1 MRQIAQKPNQKCI
14 IILICLTILIL
25 FIPINV
31 KGQSKKMLEV
41 QSPDKTIKVILNFAD
56 QISYSVLVDEKVII
70 ATSPISITVG
80 DNKVL
85 GRKPVFSDFKK
96 NIVKQD
102 IAPAIPEKFATI
114 HDHYSEMVIDFNG
127 NYSVIFRV
135 YNNGVAY
142 RFQTRLNRELKVYSE
157 EVTINFTGTN
167 NIYFPEEEGFFSHNE
182 PSYKYVQL
190 DKLPAGRLASLPVL
204 VETTGPKILI
214 AESALRD
221 YPGLWIKS
229 SASNTLTGT
238 FPHYPLE
245 SKMQP
250 FNTGEIQVK
259 DRNFPVTKS
268 ADYIAKT
275 SGNRFFPWRII
286 GIAREDDD
294 LIRNQLVYQ
303 LGEDL
308 KLKDTSWIKPGKV
321 AWDWWNANNIY
332 GVDFKSGVNTET
344 YKFYIDFASRFGIEY
359 IILDEGWYVPG
370 DLLNVVPEM
379 NVEEIIRY
387 GKEKNVGVILWVIW
401 KTLDEQL
408 EIALDQFE
416 RWGAVGIKVD
426 FMQRDDQEM
435 VNYYW
440 KIASEAAKRKLLVD
454 FHGAYKPCGLR
465 RTFPNVITREG
476 VKGLEHNKWSKD
488 ITPTHNLT
496 LPFIRMVSGPMDYTP
511 GAMINAQPDNFQAI
525 FSRPMSMGT
534 RAHQVAMYVIY
545 ESPLQMMADS
555 PSNYMKESECAEFIS
570 QIPTTWEDT
579 RVLAASVSKYIVL
592 ARKNNGNWY
601 IGAMTNEEPRE
612 FTIDLSFL
620 GTDSYSA
627 EILEDGINADRY
639 ASDYRKVNRVVSGLD
654 TLTIK
659 LALGGGWAAK
669 ITPQRRKK

>member
-1 MRQIAQKPNQKCI
+1 MRQITKKQNQKCI
-14 IILICLTILIL
+14 ISLVCLTILIL
-25 FIPINV
+25 FISINV
-31 KGQSKKMLEV
+31 KGQPEKTLEV
-41 QSPDKTIKVILNFAD
+41 QSPDKTIKVVLTFAE
-56 QISYSVLVDEKVII
+56 QISYSVLVDKKVII
-70 ATSPISITVG
+70 EPSPISITVG
-80 DNKVL
+80 DNHVL
-85 GRKPVFSDFKK
+85 GRKPVISDFKK
-96 NIVKQD
+96 NIVKKD
-102 IAPAIPEKFATI
+102 IKPVIPEKFETI
-114 HDHYSEMVIDFNG
+114 HDFYSEMVIDFNG

-142 RFQTRLNRELKVYSE
+142 RFQTRMKRELKVYSE
-157 EVTINFTGTN
+157 EVTFNFTGTN
-167 NIYFPEEEGFFSHNE
+167 KIYFPEEEGFFSHNE
-182 PSYKYVQL
+182 RSYKYVQL
-190 DKLPAGRLASLPVL
+190 DKLPVGKMASLPFL

-214 AESALRD
+214 SESALRD

-229 SASNTLTGT
+229 SASNSLTGV
-238 FPHYPLE
+238 FPQYPLE

-250 FNTGEIQVK
+250 FNAGESQLK

-268 ADYIAKT
+268 ADYIAET
-275 SGNRFFPWRII
+275 EGNRFFPWRII
-286 GIAREDDD
+286 AIAREDGD
-294 LIRNQLVYQ
+294 LITNQLVYQ

-332 GVDFKSGVNTET
+332 GVNFRSGVNTET
-344 YKFYIDFASRFGIEY
+344 YKYYIDFASRFGVEY
-359 IILDEGWYVPG
+359 IILDEGWYVLG
-370 DLLNVVPEM
+370 DLLSVVSEM
-379 NVEEIIRY
+379 NVEEIIMY

-408 EIALDQFE
+408 EVALDQFE
-416 RWGAVGIKVD
+416 KWGAAGIKVD

-435 VNYYW
+435 VDYYW

-454 FHGAYKPCGLR
+454 FHGAYKPSGLR
-465 RTFPNVITREG
+465 RAFPNVITREG

-570 QIPTTWEDT
+570 QIPVTWEDT
-579 RVLAASVSKYIVL
+579 RVLAASVSRYIVL
-592 ARKNNGNWY
+592 ARKNGGNWY
-601 IGAMTNEEPRE
+601 VGAMTNEEARE

-620 GTDSYSA
+620 DTDNYSA

-639 ASDYRKVNRVVSGLD
+639 ASDYRMVDRIASGSD

-659 LALGGGWAAK
+659 LAPGGGWVAK
-669 ITPQRRKK
+669 ITPQTGKK